1 MNDQPDPRREEI
13 PSDAPATG
21 ALPDASIII
30 LVVDD
35 EPLVQRV
42 NASELRKLG
51 YTVVCAGTGEE
62 AVAYLTDHRVD
73 LVLLDLMMPGMDG
86 VETYRAIK
94 AVRPT
99 QKAVVYSGYADPA
112 KVREIRDLGAHRI
125 LIKPTPV
132 EELADAISDA
142 LLGTLPGDA
151 PEEFGTSDHP
161 VH

>member
-1 MNDQPDPRREEI
+1 MNDPPDPCREES
-13 PSDAPATG
+13 PSEAPSVGATDAA
-21 ALPDASIII
+21 IVI

-62 AVAYLTDHRVD
+62 AVAYLTDHPVD

-86 VETYRAIK
+86 VDTYRAIK
-94 AVRPT
+94 AVRPA
-99 QKAVVYSGYADPA
+99 QKAVVYSGFADPA

-132 EELADAISDA
+132 EELADAIADA
-142 LLGTLPGDA
+142 LRGTLPGEA
-151 PEEFGTSDHP
+151 PGALGGSTPPLH
-161 VH
+161 